1 MRLIEIS
8 TFLIE
13 FIGVSSILYL
23 VYILT
28 LRYKSQYN
36 LVRIYLLLTPIVA
49 LLGAT
54 LTFNVIPTKVQNI
67 ERSSQVQHI
76 KNLFLDLNEDVKATS
91 STHTPRPMTATLSE
105 VVVPTEMPIIVESQ
119 TFKVPELTQE
129 SNTRIAST
137 ISIVSILGL
146 AYILVILI
154 RASSL
159 SYQVHKIRSIKRW
172 ATIEEHNGV
181 QLYRSALVETPFS
194 FMRDIFID
202 RAVHGDKLRMIIQHE
217 LSHITNRHYIDKN
230 IAELMCI
237 FMWFNPIVWLIRK
250 ELCSTHEFQA
260 DNNVIKNGA
269 NIKTYQNYLFEEI
282 LSKSPIIANGFNH
295 SLIKKRMIM
304 MKNRKTFKHIALRAS
319 IAATSLVGAF
329 VLVSFKY
336 AEADNSPKDKVSEN
350 SPKKAN
356 DIVSNSNEGEISVK
370 TADNTTSKGS
380 VVTSSKNNKAAP
392 EQFFTTY
399 TVSDSLKK
407 ESPEAT
413 LRYRLVPKD
422 THKEIVITVTAVA
435 IPSSNNIII
444 NILHNKKNSNLTKVL
459 VTGDTTPSDED
470 IATLVDIFGKPEM
483 IGDPMSELILAH
495 LLKKDG
501 VQREARGIKVP
512 TNNDSQI
519 AKVTLGYNSKQETP
533 TYKSLRTQSEAAII
547 RLKKKYPEKTTST
560 KQSKVILDTYDS
572 NEEIIIIDEQ
582 SNITLLKLGINE
594 YHSNYANF
602 LEMFRSMIIDCEES
616 NDLPTLVTLRKL
628 FIAEEK
634 KAAKQVKS
642 RYDDPEKYYT
652 LSDAQI
658 NPIPE
663 YMKSV
668 KIDEWRSYNGQ
679 IIGMEVTEN
688 STLVDI
694 VLRPGYDVYWWC
706 MSQNTCLIDKK
717 TGKQYKIKGIKG
729 GMPLEE
735 LLIVKGYNNKYICF
749 TLVFAPLDA
758 GVKRVDFV
766 EKNYETLVPPSN
778 GSPMIDRNLDVKKL
792 QRRKLSG
799 ATSTPQIFNDTRSHD
814 YTLKEDQINGL
825 PDYIIFDKDSRSE
838 LLNERAIG
846 IETNETQTLVDFV
859 IRPSNNAY
867 WFGVSE
873 NTYLVDHKTGN
884 RYKIRAIKGD
894 IPLGKGLVVKG
905 QENNDLCFTFIFP
918 PLGDKVK
925 KIDLIE
931 LVSETMLSPT
941 DGVQL
946 FHNIN
951 LNVKDLVE
959 KKNKMG
965 KIIK

>member
-91 STHTPRPMTATLSE
+91 STHTSRPMTATLSE
-105 VVVPTEMPIIVESQ
+105 VVVPTEIPLIVESQ
-119 TFKVPELTQE
+119 TLIVPELTQE
-129 SNTRIAST
+129 SNTRTANA

-181 QLYRSALVETPFS
+181 QLHRSALVETPFS

-319 IAATSLVGAF
+319 IAAVSLVGAF

-356 DIVSNSNEGEISVK
+356 DVVSNSNEGEISVK
-370 TADNTTSKGS
+370 TADNTTSKES
-380 VVTSSKNNKAAP
+380 FVISSKNNKAAP

-444 NILHNKKNSNLTKVL
+444 NILHNKNNSNSKKVI

-470 IATLVDIFGKPEM
+470 IATLVEIFGKPEM

-519 AKVTLGYNSKQETP
+519 AKVTLGDNSKQETP

-628 FIAEEK
+628 FIAEDK
-634 KAAKQVKS
+634 KAAKQVKL
-642 RYDDPEKYYT
+642 RYDNPEKHYT
-652 LSDAQI
+652 LSDA
-658 NPIPE
+658 
-663 YMKSV
+663 
-668 KIDEWRSYNGQ
+668 
-679 IIGMEVTEN
+679 
-688 STLVDI
+688 
-694 VLRPGYDVYWWC
+694 
-706 MSQNTCLIDKK
+706 
-717 TGKQYKIKGIKG
+717 
-729 GMPLEE
+729 
-735 LLIVKGYNNKYICF
+735 
-749 TLVFAPLDA
+749 
-758 GVKRVDFV
+758 
-766 EKNYETLVPPSN
+766 
-778 GSPMIDRNLDVKKL
+778 
-792 QRRKLSG
+792 
-799 ATSTPQIFNDTRSHD
+799 
-814 YTLKEDQINGL
+814 QINGL
-825 PDYIIFDKDSRSE
+825 PDYIIFDKDSRYGDTRYSGF
-838 LLNERAIG
+838 NERAIG

-925 KIDLIE
+925 KVDLIE
-931 LVSETMLSPT
+931 LVSETILSPT

-946 FHNIN
+946 FHNRN

-959 KKNKMG
+959 RRNKMG
-965 KIIK
+965 EIIK